1 MVVMI
6 SDDFQS
12 LITRLSVLMLF
23 ALSLLYIE
31 YSIHSSYKKIFIF
44 PERNILFFCH
54 SVHTSKGSSRRSE
67 KIIKSWWWWGPLL
80 LLPRLP
86 LTPQPPAACAVV
98 WLALVNQ
105 EIALAISN
113 PFFAVFCIAV
123 HIPDL
128 IQTGQKTQKSALVG
142 WSSQSK
148 NGCIHFKLIACWF

>member
-1 MVVMI
+1 MGFYYSIEFKDNSRTIEPRFLKNLRTNEARSDFTGPYKKNVDHTKLTLSVVVMI

-67 KIIKSWWWWGPLL
+67 KIIKS
-80 LLPRLP
+80 
-86 LTPQPPAACAVV
+86 
-98 WLALVNQ
+98 
-105 EIALAISN
+105 
-113 PFFAVFCIAV
+113 
-123 HIPDL
+123 
-128 IQTGQKTQKSALVG
+128 
-142 WSSQSK
+142 
-148 NGCIHFKLIACWF
+148 

>member
-1 MVVMI
+1 MI

-23 ALSLLYIE
+23 ALSLLYIK
-31 YSIHSSYKKIFIF
+31 YSIHSSYQKNFIF
-44 PERNILFFCH
+44 PERNILLFCH
-54 SVHTSKGSSRRSE
+54 SVHTSKGSSCRRE

-80 LLPRLP
+80 LLSQLP

-105 EIALAISN
+105 QIALAISN
-113 PFFAVFCIAV
+113 PFFAVFCIVV

-128 IQTGQKTQKSALVG
+128 IQTGQKTQKLALVG

-148 NGCIHFKLIACWF
+148 NGCIHFKLIVCWF

>member
-1 MVVMI
+1 MI

-31 YSIHSSYKKIFIF
+31 YSIHSSYKKFFIF

-80 LLPRLP
+80 LLSRLP
-86 LTPQPPAACAVV
+86 LTRLRSGLASVGQSRNSLSYLKPILCSFLHSCPHTRFNPNWTKNTKVGFG
-98 WLALVNQ
+98 WLVQSVKKWVYSFQTHCML
-105 EIALAISN
+105 ILA
-113 PFFAVFCIAV
+113 
-123 HIPDL
+123 
-128 IQTGQKTQKSALVG
+128 QY
-142 WSSQSK
+142 
-148 NGCIHFKLIACWF
+148 